1 MFPVN
6 YKDQLRSPLHCEK
19 HERPL
24 NKRYGQTAA
33 FLVLQQVLLRVDF
46 LKGDALFRMTY
57 HIGTIKCR
65 VFPCMP
71 DSLLRKMS
79 YHDT

>member
-6 YKDQLRSPLHCEK
+6 YKDQLRSPLCCEK

-24 NKRYGQTAA
+24 NEGYGQTAA
-33 FLVLQQVLLRVDF
+33 FLTLQRALLRVDF
-46 LKGDALFRMTY
+46 LRGDAVFKITY
-57 HIGTIKCR
+57 HITTIKCR
-65 VFPCMP
+65 VFLCMP
-71 DSLLRKMS
+71 ESLLRKMS

>member
-1 MFPVN
+1 MYPVS

-19 HERPL
+19 HKRPL
-24 NKRYGQTAA
+24 NKWYGQTAA
-33 FLVLQQVLLRVDF
+33 FLVLQQALLRVHF
-46 LKGDALFRMTY
+46 LKGDALFRMKY
-57 HIGTIKCR
+57 HIATIKCR

-71 DSLLRKMS
+71 ESLLGKMS

>member
-1 MFPVN
+1 
-6 YKDQLRSPLHCEK
+6 
-19 HERPL
+19 
-24 NKRYGQTAA
+24 
-33 FLVLQQVLLRVDF
+33 LVLQQALLRIDF

-71 DSLLRKMS
+71 ESLLRKMS